1 MKTPHPLYNEKLKVY
16 TCELS
21 ACALCGAKLIEWG
34 YQSSPK
40 TIFGMTAVCNV
51 AQRPKHCP
59 NDACAWHTTL
69 LKSAAWQHLAP
80 RYGVY
85 GYDVIAQIGWVRQEQ
100 RQPFVEIHANLPG
113 HVPISEAEV
122 RYLYHQQYLPL
133 LACVERQQLARLNAV
148 AAQTGL
154 LLTLDGLAPEGGEPQ
169 LWVVRE
175 LQTGLT
181 VRSGWLSQQ
190 DQATFSSFLQPI
202 ADQNWRVR
210 AILSDK
216 QRGLEPAVAAVFPG
230 IPHAWCQ
237 LHYLNNAAES
247 VAAAVEQLK
256 VTLRQDI
263 RDRVGLLIRQEAGP
277 AAPGVLTV
285 TGLLPSP
292 LASASATGVTGTA
305 STPVATATT
314 PTPTP
319 VATATTPASTPV
331 ATATAPASTPVATA
345 TTPTPTPVA
354 TATTPTPTPVATATT
369 SAQARESIVR
379 DLLRRVRYLL
389 TLKARPPFGL
399 AGLEMYERLT
409 EVVTCLNR
417 LLGHQPEARLA
428 QLRSGLQQALAT
440 AQADYTLL
448 RQAGDWLQQLA
459 ALLDPDGAPPRTGVE
474 VRNEFEA
481 YLAQIEKDSAP
492 TPRLREFSAAIAKVS
507 RSYAPGLFYT
517 YDVAGLPRTN
527 NDRES
532 EFRNLNRRL
541 LRTTGQK
548 GLTRRI
554 LQRAGAWELLPHP
567 STLAD
572 TAAAFAR
579 IATPDLRQEQQR
591 VREHRGRFRLH
602 TRSAKQAQA
611 QLAQLVQLWT
621 TLPTADSS

>member
-1 MKTPHPLYNEKLKVY
+1 MKTPHPLYNDRLTVY
-16 TCELS
+16 TCELTT
-21 ACALCGAKLIEWG
+21 CALCGASLVERG

-40 TIFGMTAVCNV
+40 TIFTMAGVCNV
-51 AQRPKHCP
+51 AQRPKRCP
-59 NDACAWHTTL
+59 DARCAWHAATL
-69 LKSAAWQHLAP
+69 KAAAWQHLAP
-80 RYGVY
+80 RYSVY

-100 RQPFVEIHANLPG
+100 RQPFIEIHADLNG
-113 HVPISEAEV
+113 RMPISEAEV
-122 RYLYHQQYLPL
+122 RYLYHHQYLPL
-133 LACVERQQLARLNAV
+133 LACLERQQLARLSAV

-154 LLTLDGLAPEGGEPQ
+154 LLSLDGLAPEGGEPQ

-190 DQATFSSFLQPI
+190 DQATFGSFLQPI
-202 ADQNWRVR
+202 ADQGWPVR

-263 RDRVGLLIRQEAGP
+263 RERVGPLIRQETGL

-292 LASASATGVTGTA
+292 LASASATAVTGTA
-305 STPVATATT
+305 
-314 PTPTP
+314 PTP
-319 VATATTPASTPV
+319 VAPATTP
-331 ATATAPASTPVATA
+331 
-345 TTPTPTPVA
+345 
-354 TATTPTPTPVATATT
+354 
-369 SAQARESIVR
+369 AQARESIVS

-399 AGLEMYERLT
+399 AGLEMYERLS
-409 EVVTCLNR
+409 EVVTCLDR
-417 LLGHQPEARLA
+417 LLNHQPEARLA
-428 QLRSGLQQALAT
+428 QLRRGLQQALAT
-440 AQADYTLL
+440 VQADYTLL

-459 ALLDPDGAPPRTGVE
+459 ALLDPDANPQRTGAQ
-474 VRNEFEA
+474 VRSEFAA
-481 YLAQIEKDSAP
+481 YLAQIEKDSAS

-517 YDVAGLPRTN
+517 YDVPRLPRTN

-567 STLAD
+567 STLID
-572 TAAAFAR
+572 TTTALAH
-579 IATPDLRQEQQR
+579 IATLDLRQEQQR

-611 QLAQLVQLWT
+611 QLAQLVQQWV
-621 TLPTADSS
+621 TLPTLDGS

>member
-319 VATATTPASTPV
+319 VATATT
-331 ATATAPASTPVATA
+331 
-345 TTPTPTPVA
+345 
-354 TATTPTPTPVATATT
+354 

-621 TLPTADSS
+621 TLPT

>member
-1 MKTPHPLYNEKLKVY
+1 MKTPHPLYNEKLIVY
-16 TCELS
+16 TCEL
-21 ACALCGAKLIEWG
+21 ATCALCGASLVERG

-51 AQRPKHCP
+51 AQRPKRCP
-59 NDACAWHTTL
+59 NGECAWHTTL

-80 RYGVY
+80 RYSVY
-85 GYDVIAQIGWVRQEQ
+85 GYDVVAQIGWERQMQ
-100 RQPFVEIHANLPG
+100 RQPFAEIHAGLPG
-113 HVPISEAEV
+113 CVPISEAEV

-133 LACVERQQLARLNAV
+133 LACSERQQLARLSAV
-148 AAQTGL
+148 AAHTGL
-154 LLTLDGLAPEGGEPQ
+154 LLSLDGLAPEGGEPQ

-190 DQATFSSFLQPI
+190 DQATFRSFLQPI
-202 ADQNWRVR
+202 ADQGWRVR
-210 AILSDK
+210 SILSDK
-216 QRGLEPAVAAVFPG
+216 QRGLEPAVATVFPG
-230 IPHAWCQ
+230 IPHGWCQ
-237 LHYLNNAAES
+237 LHYLNNAAEP

-263 RDRVGLLIRQEAGP
+263 RDRVGPLIRQEAGP
-277 AAPGVLTV
+277 DAPGVLTV

-292 LASASATGVTGTA
+292 LVSPIAPGVTDATA
-305 STPVATATT
+305 TPVAPATT
-314 PTPTP
+314 
-319 VATATTPASTPV
+319 A
-331 ATATAPASTPVATA
+331 
-345 TTPTPTPVA
+345 
-354 TATTPTPTPVATATT
+354 
-369 SAQARESIVR
+369 AQARESIVK

-409 EVVTCLNR
+409 EVVTCLDR
-417 LLGHQPEARLA
+417 LLDHQPEAARLA

-459 ALLDPDGAPPRTGVE
+459 AILEPDGKPQRSGAQ
-474 VRNEFEA
+474 VRSEFEA
-481 YLAQIEKDSAP
+481 YLAQIEQDSAP
-492 TPRLREFSAAIAKVS
+492 TPRLCEFSAAIAKVS

-517 YDVAGLPRTN
+517 YDVPGLPRTN

-554 LQRAGAWELLPHP
+554 VQRAGAWELLPHP

-572 TAAAFAR
+572 TVAALAR
-579 IATPDLRQEQQR
+579 VATADLRQEQQR

-611 QLAQLVQLWT
+611 QLAQLVDRWAL
-621 TLPTADSS
+621 LPAGDGS

>member
-1 MKTPHPLYNEKLKVY
+1 MKTPHPLYNDRLTVY
-16 TCELS
+16 TCELTT
-21 ACALCGAKLIEWG
+21 CALCGAGLVEWG

-40 TIFGMTAVCNV
+40 TLFGLAAVRNV

-59 NDACAWHTTL
+59 NVACAWHTTL

-100 RQPFVEIHANLPG
+100 RQAFVAIHADLRA
-113 HVPISEAEV
+113 HIPISEAEV

-133 LACVERQQLARLNAV
+133 LACLERQQFAHLSAV

-154 LLTLDGLAPEGGEPQ
+154 LLSLDGLAPEGGEPQ

-202 ADQNWRVR
+202 AAQGWRVR

-216 QRGLEPAVAAVFPG
+216 QRGLEPAVAGVFPG

-237 LHYLNNAAES
+237 LHYLNNAAEP

-263 RDRVGLLIRQEAGP
+263 RDRVGPLIRQEAGP
-277 AAPGVLTV
+277 EAPGVLTV

-292 LASASATGVTGTA
+292 LAPATAGTA
-305 STPVATATT
+305 STPGATA
-314 PTPTP
+314 
-319 VATATTPASTPV
+319 ATPAAV
-331 ATATAPASTPVATA
+331 
-345 TTPTPTPVA
+345 
-354 TATTPTPTPVATATT
+354 
-369 SAQARESIVR
+369 RERIVK

-399 AGLEMYERLT
+399 AGLEMYERLS
-409 EVVTCLNR
+409 EVVTCLDHV
-417 LLGHQPEARLA
+417 LAHQPEARLA
-428 QLRSGLQQALAT
+428 QLRRGLQQALADV
-440 AQADYTLL
+440 QAEYTLL

-459 ALLDPDGAPPRTGVE
+459 ALLDPDGKPPRTAAQ
-474 VRNEFEA
+474 VRGEFEA
-481 YLAQIEKDSAP
+481 HLAQIEHDSAGA
-492 TPRLREFSAAIAKVS
+492 PRLHAFSAAIAKVS

-517 YDVAGLPRTN
+517 YDVPKLPRTN

-548 GLTRRI
+548 GLTQRI
-554 LQRAGAWELLPHP
+554 LQRSGAWELLPHP

-572 TAAAFAR
+572 TTAAFAQ

-611 QLAQLVQLWT
+611 QLAQLVQRWV
-621 TLPTADSS
+621 TLPAVDGP

>member
-1 MKTPHPLYNEKLKVY
+1 M
-16 TCELS
+16 
-21 ACALCGAKLIEWG
+21 
-34 YQSSPK
+34 
-40 TIFGMTAVCNV
+40 
-51 AQRPKHCP
+51 
-59 NDACAWHTTL
+59 
-69 LKSAAWQHLAP
+69 
-80 RYGVY
+80 
-85 GYDVIAQIGWVRQEQ
+85 RQEQ
-100 RQPFVEIHANLPG
+100 RRTFAELHADVATR
-113 HVPISEAEV
+113 VPISEAEV

-133 LACVERQQLARLNAV
+133 LACLERAQLARLSAV

-154 LLTLDGLAPEGGEPQ
+154 LLSLDGLAPQGGEPQ

-190 DQATFSSFLQPI
+190 DQPTFGGFLQPI
-202 ADQNWRVR
+202 ADQGWRVR
-210 AILSDK
+210 ALLSDK
-216 QRGLEPAVAAVFPG
+216 QRGLEPAVAAVFPD

-237 LHYLNNAAES
+237 LHYLNNAAEP

-256 VTLRQDI
+256 VTLREDI
-263 RDRVGLLIRQEAGP
+263 RDRVGLLIRQEVGP

-292 LASASATGVTGTA
+292 LAAPIAPA
-305 STPVATATT
+305 ATAAAAPPGAAAT
-314 PTPTP
+314 PL
-319 VATATTPASTPV
+319 
-331 ATATAPASTPVATA
+331 
-345 TTPTPTPVA
+345 
-354 TATTPTPTPVATATT
+354 
-369 SAQARESIVR
+369 AQARAAIVQ

-399 AGLEMYERLT
+399 AGLEMYERLR
-409 EVVTCLNR
+409 EVVTCLDH
-417 LLGHQPEARLA
+417 LLEHQPEARLA

-440 AQADYTLL
+440 VQADYTLL

-459 ALLDPDGAPPRTGVE
+459 ALLDPAGQPPRTGAE
-474 VRNEFEA
+474 VRGEFAA
-481 YLAQIEKDSAP
+481 YLAQIEQASAGA
-492 TPRLREFSAAIAKVS
+492 PRLAEFSAAIAKVS

-517 YDVAGLPRTN
+517 YDVPGLPRTN
-527 NDRES
+527 NARES

-572 TAAAFAR
+572 TTAALAR
-579 IATPDLRQEQQR
+579 IAPPDLRQEQQR

-611 QLAQLVQLWT
+611 QLAQLVQRWV
-621 TLPTADSS
+621 TLPSGDGS

>member
-1 MKTPHPLYNEKLKVY
+1 MKTPHPLYNDRLTVY
-16 TCELS
+16 TCELTT
-21 ACALCGAKLIEWG
+21 CALCGASLVERG

-40 TIFGMTAVCNV
+40 TIFTMAGVCRV
-51 AQRPKHCP
+51 AQRPKRCP
-59 NDACAWHTTL
+59 HASCAWHAETL
-69 LKSAAWQHLAP
+69 KAVAWQHLAP
-80 RYGVY
+80 RYSVY
-85 GYDVIAQIGWVRQEQ
+85 SYDVIAQIGWERQEQ
-100 RQPFVEIHANLPG
+100 RQPFIAIHAGLS
-113 HVPISEAEV
+113 VRMPISEAEV

-133 LACVERQQLARLNAV
+133 LACLERQQLAQLSVV

-154 LLTLDGLAPEGGEPQ
+154 LLSLDGLAPEGGEPQ

-190 DQATFSSFLQPI
+190 DQATFRHFLQPI
-202 ADQNWRVR
+202 AAQGWPVR

-216 QRGLEPAVAAVFPG
+216 QRGLEPAVAAVFPA

-237 LHYLNNAAES
+237 RRSVRLHYLNNAAEP

-256 VTLRQDI
+256 VTLRQAI
-263 RDRVGLLIRQEAGP
+263 RDRVGPLIRQEAGP

-292 LASASATGVTGTA
+292 LAPAAAG
-305 STPVATATT
+305 
-314 PTPTP
+314 
-319 VATATTPASTPV
+319 PASTPR
-331 ATATAPASTPVATA
+331 ATAATPAE
-345 TTPTPTPVA
+345 
-354 TATTPTPTPVATATT
+354 
-369 SAQARESIVR
+369 ARASIVT

-399 AGLEMYERLT
+399 AGLEMVERLS
-409 EVVTCLNR
+409 EVVTCLDR
-417 LLGHQPEARLA
+417 LLDHEPEARLA
-428 QLRSGLQQALAT
+428 QLRSGLQQALADV
-440 AQADYTLL
+440 QADYTLL
-448 RQAGDWLQQLA
+448 RQAGNWLQQLA
-459 ALLDPDGAPPRTGVE
+459 ALLDPDGKPQRTGAQ
-474 VRNEFEA
+474 VRSAFEA
-481 YLAQIEKDSAP
+481 YLTQIEKDSAA
-492 TPRLREFSAAIAKVS
+492 TPRLHAFSAAIAKVS
-507 RSYAPGLFYT
+507 RSYAPGLFHT
-517 YDVAGLPRTN
+517 YDLPGLPRTN

-567 STLAD
+567 NTLAA
-572 TAAAFAR
+572 TAAALAH

-602 TRSAKQAQA
+602 TRSAKQSQI
-611 QLAQLVQLWT
+611 QLTHLVQRWV
-621 TLPTADSS
+621 TLPTGDGL

>member
-1 MKTPHPLYNEKLKVY
+1 MKTPHPLYNETLTVY
-16 TCELS
+16 TCELTT
-21 ACALCGAKLIEWG
+21 CALCGASLVEWG
-34 YQSSPK
+34 YQSGPK
-40 TIFGMTAVCNV
+40 TVFTLAAVRHV

-59 NDACAWHTTL
+59 NVTCAWHTTL

-80 RYGVY
+80 HYGVY
-85 GYDVIAQIGWVRQEQ
+85 GYDVIAQIGWMRQEQ
-100 RQPFVEIHANLPG
+100 RRPFGEIHADL
-113 HVPISEAEV
+113 HAHIPISEAEV
-122 RYLYHQQYLPL
+122 RYLYQQQYLPL
-133 LACVERQQLARLNAV
+133 LACLERQQLARLSAV

-154 LLTLDGLAPEGGEPQ
+154 LLSLDGLAPEGGEPQ

-190 DQATFSSFLQPI
+190 DQATFSRFLQPI
-202 ADQNWRVR
+202 ADQGWQVR
-210 AILSDK
+210 AVLSDK
-216 QRGLEPAVAAVFPG
+216 QRGLEPAVTAVFPG

-237 LHYLNNAAES
+237 LHYLNNAAEP

-263 RDRVGLLIRQEAGP
+263 RDRVGPLIRHEAGP

-292 LASASATGVTGTA
+292 LAPSAAPDVTSIA
-305 STPVATATT
+305 
-314 PTPTP
+314 PTPGP
-319 VATATTPASTPV
+319 S
-331 ATATAPASTPVATA
+331 ATAPAQT
-345 TTPTPTPVA
+345 
-354 TATTPTPTPVATATT
+354 
-369 SAQARESIVR
+369 REAIVQ

-409 EVVTCLNR
+409 EMVTCLDR
-417 LLGHQPEARLA
+417 VLDHQPEARLA

-440 AQADYTLL
+440 GQADYALL

-459 ALLDPDGAPPRTGVE
+459 ALLEPDGKAPRTGAE
-474 VRNEFEA
+474 VRREFEA
-481 YLAQIEKDSAP
+481 FLAQIAHASAGA
-492 TPRLREFSAAIAKVS
+492 PRLQEFSAAITKVS

-517 YDVAGLPRTN
+517 YDVPGLPRTN

-554 LQRAGAWELLPHP
+554 IQRTGAWELLPHP
-567 STLAD
+567 STFANTVAALAC
-572 TAAAFAR
+572 

-591 VREHRGRFRLH
+591 VRDHRGRFRLH

-611 QLAQLVQLWT
+611 QLAQLVQRWT
-621 TLPTADSS
+621 TLPAVDGS

>member
-1 MKTPHPLYNEKLKVY
+1 MKTPHPLYNDRLTVY
-16 TCELS
+16 TCEL
-21 ACALCGAKLIEWG
+21 ATCALCGAGLVEWG

-40 TIFGMTAVCNV
+40 TIFGMAAVRNV
-51 AQRPKHCP
+51 AQRPKRCP
-59 NDACAWHTTL
+59 NVVCAWHATL

-80 RYGVY
+80 RYSVY
-85 GYDVIAQIGWVRQEQ
+85 GYDVLARIGWVRQMQ
-100 RQPFVEIHANLPG
+100 RQPFAEIHADLTA

-133 LACVERQQLARLNAV
+133 LACLERQQISRLSAV

-154 LLTLDGLAPEGGEPQ
+154 LLSLDGLAPEGGEPQ

-190 DQATFSSFLQPI
+190 DQATFSNFLQPI
-202 ADQNWRVR
+202 AAQGWRVT

-216 QRGLEPAVAAVFPG
+216 QRGLEPAVAAVFPDT
-230 IPHAWCQ
+230 PHAWCQ
-237 LHYLNNAAES
+237 LHYLNNAAEP

-263 RDRVGLLIRQEAGP
+263 RDRVGPLIRQEAGP
-277 AAPGVLTV
+277 SAPGVLTV

-292 LASASATGVTGTA
+292 LAPPSAPGVTG
-305 STPVATATT
+305 VA
-314 PTPTP
+314 PTP
-319 VATATTPASTPV
+319 A
-331 ATATAPASTPVATA
+331 APASSP
-345 TTPTPTPVA
+345 
-354 TATTPTPTPVATATT
+354 
-369 SAQARESIVR
+369 AQAREAIVQ

-409 EVVTCLNR
+409 EVVICLDR
-417 LLGHQPEARLA
+417 LLDQQPEARLA

-440 AQADYTLL
+440 VQADYTLL

-459 ALLDPDGAPPRTGVE
+459 ALLDPAGKPSRTGAQ
-474 VRNEFEA
+474 VRGEFEA
-481 YLAQIEKDSAP
+481 YLAQIEQDSAD
-492 TPRLREFSAAIAKVS
+492 TPRLHEFSAAIAKVS
-507 RSYAPGLFYT
+507 RSYAAGLFHT
-517 YDVAGLPRTN
+517 YDVPGLPRTN

-554 LQRAGAWELLPHP
+554 LQRAGAWELLPHL

-572 TAAAFAR
+572 TAAALAR
-579 IATPDLRQEQQR
+579 VATPDLQQEQQR

-611 QLAQLVQLWT
+611 QLAQLVERWA
-621 TLPTADSS
+621 TLPAVDDS

>member
-1 MKTPHPLYNEKLKVY
+1 LYNDRLTVY
-16 TCELS
+16 TCEL
-21 ACALCGAKLIEWG
+21 ATCALCGAGLVERG

-40 TIFGMTAVCNV
+40 TIFTLAAVRNV
-51 AQRPKHCP
+51 AQRPKRCP
-59 NDACAWHTTL
+59 NVDCAWHVTL

-80 RYGVY
+80 RYSVY
-85 GYDVIAQIGWVRQEQ
+85 GYDVLAQIGWERQTQ
-100 RQPFVEIHANLPG
+100 RQPFAEIHADLTA

-133 LACVERQQLARLNAV
+133 LACLERQQLARLSAI

-154 LLTLDGLAPEGGEPQ
+154 LLSLDGLAPEGGEPQ

-190 DQATFSSFLQPI
+190 DHTTFSNFLQPI
-202 ADQNWRVR
+202 ADQGWRVT

-216 QRGLEPAVAAVFPG
+216 QRGLEPAVAAVFPDT
-230 IPHAWCQ
+230 PHAWCQ
-237 LHYLNNAAES
+237 LHYLNNAAEP

-263 RDRVGLLIRQEAGP
+263 RDRVGPLIRQEAGP
-277 AAPGVLTV
+277 SAPGVLTV

-292 LASASATGVTGTA
+292 LTPPSAPGVTGA
-305 STPVATATT
+305 A
-314 PTPTP
+314 PTP
-319 VATATTPASTPV
+319 VAPASSP
-331 ATATAPASTPVATA
+331 
-345 TTPTPTPVA
+345 
-354 TATTPTPTPVATATT
+354 
-369 SAQARESIVR
+369 AQARESIVQ
-379 DLLRRVRYLL
+379 DLLRRVRFLL

-399 AGLEMYERLT
+399 AGLEMVERLT
-409 EVVTCLNR
+409 EVVTCLDH
-417 LLGHQPEARLA
+417 LLDHQPEARLA

-440 AQADYTLL
+440 VQADYALL

-459 ALLDPDGAPPRTGVE
+459 ALLDPDGKPQRTGVQ
-474 VRNEFEA
+474 VRGEFEA
-481 YLAQIEKDSAP
+481 YLAQIEKDSAGA
-492 TPRLREFSAAIAKVS
+492 PRLREFSAAIAKVS
-507 RSYAPGLFYT
+507 RSYAPGLFHT
-517 YDVAGLPRTN
+517 YDLPGLPRTN

-572 TAAAFAR
+572 TAAALAR
-579 IATPDLRQEQQR
+579 VATPDLRQEQQR

-602 TRSAKQAQA
+602 TRSPKQAQA
-611 QLAQLVQLWT
+611 QLAQLVQRWA
-621 TLPTADSS
+621 TLPPVDGP

>member
-1 MKTPHPLYNEKLKVY
+1 MKTPHPLYNDRLTVY
-16 TCELS
+16 TCELTT
-21 ACALCGAKLIEWG
+21 CALCGAGLVEWG

-40 TIFGMTAVCNV
+40 TLFGMAAVRNV

-59 NDACAWHTTL
+59 NGACAWHTTL

-80 RYGVY
+80 RYSVY
-85 GYDVIAQIGWVRQEQ
+85 GYDVIAQIGWVRQGQ
-100 RQPFVEIHANLPG
+100 RQPFVAIHADLRA
-113 HVPISEAEV
+113 HIPISEAEV
-122 RYLYHQQYLPL
+122 RYLYQQQYLPL
-133 LACVERQQLARLNAV
+133 LACLERQQLAHLSAV

-154 LLTLDGLAPEGGEPQ
+154 LLSLDGLAPEGGEPQ

-202 ADQNWRVR
+202 AAQGWRVR

-216 QRGLEPAVAAVFPG
+216 QRGLEPAVAAVFPT

-237 LHYLNNAAES
+237 LHYLNNAAEP

-256 VTLRQDI
+256 VTLRQAI
-263 RDRVGLLIRQEAGP
+263 RDRVGPLIRQEAGP

-292 LASASATGVTGTA
+292 LAPAGAADVTGTA
-305 STPVATATT
+305 
-314 PTPTP
+314 PTLRAP
-319 VATATTPASTPV
+319 ATTPA
-331 ATATAPASTPVATA
+331 
-345 TTPTPTPVA
+345 
-354 TATTPTPTPVATATT
+354 
-369 SAQARESIVR
+369 QARASIVT

-399 AGLEMYERLT
+399 AGLEMVERLT
-409 EVVTCLNR
+409 EVVTCLDR
-417 LLGHQPEARLA
+417 LLDHQPEARLA

-440 AQADYTLL
+440 VQADYTLL

-459 ALLDPDGAPPRTGVE
+459 TLLDPDGQPPRTGAQ
-474 VRNEFEA
+474 VRREFEA
-481 YLAQIEKDSAP
+481 YLAQIAKDSAP
-492 TPRLREFSAAIAKVS
+492 TPRLHAFSAAIAKVS

-517 YDVAGLPRTN
+517 YDVPRLPRTN

-554 LQRAGAWELLPHP
+554 LQRTGAWELLPHP
-567 STLAD
+567 STLAE
-572 TAAAFAR
+572 TAAALAH

-611 QLAQLVQLWT
+611 QLAQLVDRWAL
-621 TLPTADSS
+621 LPAGDGS

>member
-1 MKTPHPLYNEKLKVY
+1 MKTPHPLYNDRLTVY
-16 TCELS
+16 TCELTT
-21 ACALCGAKLIEWG
+21 CALCGARLVERG

-40 TIFGMTAVCNV
+40 TIFMLAGVHRA
-51 AQRPKHCP
+51 AQRPKRCP
-59 NDACAWHTTL
+59 DANCAWHAETL
-69 LKSAAWQHLAP
+69 KAAAWQHLAP
-80 RYGVY
+80 RYSVY

-100 RQPFVEIHANLPG
+100 RQPFIEIHADLS
-113 HVPISEAEV
+113 VRLPISEAEV

-133 LACVERQQLARLNAV
+133 LACLERQQIARLSAV

-202 ADQNWRVR
+202 ADQGWRVR
-210 AILSDK
+210 SILSDK

-263 RDRVGLLIRQEAGP
+263 RDRVGPLIRQEAGP
-277 AAPGVLTV
+277 AAPGVLTM

-292 LASASATGVTGTA
+292 LASPIAPAA
-305 STPVATATT
+305 P
-314 PTPTP
+314 
-319 VATATTPASTPV
+319 ATTPAQV
-331 ATATAPASTPVATA
+331 RA
-345 TTPTPTPVA
+345 
-354 TATTPTPTPVATATT
+354 
-369 SAQARESIVR
+369 SIVR
-379 DLLRRVRYLL
+379 DRLRRVRYLL

-409 EVVTCLNR
+409 EVVTCLDR
-417 LLGHQPEARLA
+417 LLEHQSEARLA

-448 RQAGDWLQQLA
+448 RQAGDWLRQLA
-459 ALLDPDGAPPRTGVE
+459 VILDPEGNPQRSGAQ
-474 VRNEFEA
+474 VRSEFEA
-481 YLAQIEKDSAP
+481 YLAQIEQDSAP

-507 RSYAPGLFYT
+507 HSYAPGLFYT
-517 YDVAGLPRTN
+517 YDVPGLPRTN

-548 GLTRRI
+548 GLTRRL
-554 LQRAGAWELLPHP
+554 LQRTGAWELLPHP
-567 STLAD
+567 STLND
-572 TAAAFAR
+572 TTAALAH
-579 IATPDLRQEQQR
+579 IATLDLRQEQQR

-611 QLAQLVQLWT
+611 QLAQLVEQWV
-621 TLPTADSS
+621 TLPALDGS

>member
-1 MKTPHPLYNEKLKVY
+1 MKTPHPLYNDRLTVY
-16 TCELS
+16 TCELTT
-21 ACALCGAKLIEWG
+21 CALCGAGLVEWG

-40 TIFGMTAVCNV
+40 TLFGLAAVRNV

-59 NDACAWHTTL
+59 NGACAWHTTL

-85 GYDVIAQIGWVRQEQ
+85 GYDVIAQIGWGRQEQ
-100 RQPFVEIHANLPG
+100 RQAFVAIHADLRA
-113 HVPISEAEV
+113 HIPISEAEV

-133 LACVERQQLARLNAV
+133 LACLERQQLAHLSAV

-154 LLTLDGLAPEGGEPQ
+154 LLSLDGLAPEGGEPQ

-190 DQATFSSFLQPI
+190 DQATFRSFLQPI
-202 ADQNWRVR
+202 AAQGWRVR

-216 QRGLEPAVAAVFPG
+216 QRGLEPAVEAVFPA

-237 LHYLNNAAES
+237 LHYLNNAAEP

-263 RDRVGLLIRQEAGP
+263 RDRVGPLIRQEAGP
-277 AAPGVLTV
+277 EAPGVLTV

-292 LASASATGVTGTA
+292 LAPAAAGTV
-305 STPVATATT
+305 STPG
-314 PTPTP
+314 
-319 VATATTPASTPV
+319 
-331 ATATAPASTPVATA
+331 ATAPTPAEV
-345 TTPTPTPVA
+345 
-354 TATTPTPTPVATATT
+354 
-369 SAQARESIVR
+369 RERIVK

-409 EVVTCLNR
+409 EVVTCLDH
-417 LLGHQPEARLA
+417 LLEHQPEARLA
-428 QLRSGLQQALAT
+428 QLRRGLQQALADV
-440 AQADYTLL
+440 QADYTLL

-459 ALLDPDGAPPRTGVE
+459 ALLDPDGKPSRTAAQ
-474 VRNEFEA
+474 VRGEFEA
-481 YLAQIEKDSAP
+481 HLAQIEHDSAG
-492 TPRLREFSAAIAKVS
+492 TPRLHAFSAAIAKVS
-507 RSYAPGLFYT
+507 RSYAPGLFHT
-517 YDVAGLPRTN
+517 YDVPGLPRTN

-567 STLAD
+567 RTLAD
-572 TAAAFAR
+572 TTAAFAR

-591 VREHRGRFRLH
+591 VREHRDRFRLH

-611 QLAQLVQLWT
+611 QLAQLVQRWV
-621 TLPTADSS
+621 TLPAVDGP

>member
-319 VATATTPASTPV
+319 VATATT
-331 ATATAPASTPVATA
+331 
-345 TTPTPTPVA
+345 
-354 TATTPTPTPVATATT
+354 

>member
-1 MKTPHPLYNEKLKVY
+1 MKTPHPLYNEKLIVY
-16 TCELS
+16 TCEL
-21 ACALCGAKLIEWG
+21 ATCALCGANLVERG

-40 TIFGMTAVCNV
+40 TVFGMTTVCNV

-59 NDACAWHTTL
+59 NVDCAWHTTL

-80 RYGVY
+80 RYSVY
-85 GYDVIAQIGWVRQEQ
+85 GFDVIAQLGWVRQMQ
-100 RQPFVEIHANLPG
+100 RQPFAEIHAALRA

-133 LACVERQQLARLNAV
+133 LACFERQQLPRLSAV
-148 AAQTGL
+148 AADTGL
-154 LLTLDGLAPEGGEPQ
+154 LLSLDGLAPEGGEPQ

-202 ADQNWRVR
+202 ADQGWRVR
-210 AILSDK
+210 SILSDK
-216 QRGLEPAVAAVFPG
+216 QRGLEPAVATVFPG
-230 IPHAWCQ
+230 IPHSWCQ
-237 LHYLNNAAES
+237 LHYLNNAAEP

-263 RDRVGLLIRQEAGP
+263 RDRVGPLIRQEAGP

-292 LASASATGVTGTA
+292 LAPPIAPVVTEASR
-305 STPVATATT
+305 TPGA
-314 PTPTP
+314 P
-319 VATATTPASTPV
+319 ATTPAQALEGLLPSPLAPPIALAVTEASRTPG
-331 ATATAPASTPVATA
+331 APAITP
-345 TTPTPTPVA
+345 
-354 TATTPTPTPVATATT
+354 
-369 SAQARESIVR
+369 AQARESVVR

-409 EVVTCLNR
+409 EVVTCLDR
-417 LLGHQPEARLA
+417 LLDHQSEARLT

-448 RQAGDWLQQLA
+448 RQAGDWLRQLA
-459 ALLDPDGAPPRTGVE
+459 VILDPEGNPQRTGAQ
-474 VRNEFEA
+474 VRSEFEA
-481 YLAQIEKDSAP
+481 YLAQIERDSAP

-517 YDVAGLPRTN
+517 YDVPGLPRTN

-572 TAAAFAR
+572 TAAALAR
-579 IATPDLRQEQQR
+579 VATADLRQEQQR
-591 VREHRGRFRLH
+591 VREHRERFRLH

-611 QLAQLVQLWT
+611 QLAQLVDRWAM
-621 TLPTADSS
+621 LPAGDGS

>member
-1 MKTPHPLYNEKLKVY
+1 LYNDRLTVY
-16 TCELS
+16 TCELTT
-21 ACALCGAKLIEWG
+21 CALCGAGLVEWG

-40 TIFGMTAVCNV
+40 TLFGMAAVRHV

-59 NDACAWHTTL
+59 NVACAWHTTL

-100 RQPFVEIHANLPG
+100 RQAFVAIHADLRA
-113 HVPISEAEV
+113 HIPISEAEV

-133 LACVERQQLARLNAV
+133 LACLERQQFAHLSAV

-154 LLTLDGLAPEGGEPQ
+154 LLSLDGLAPEGGEPQ

-202 ADQNWRVR
+202 AAQGWRVR

-216 QRGLEPAVAAVFPG
+216 QRGLEPAVAGVFPG

-237 LHYLNNAAES
+237 LHYLNNAAEP

-263 RDRVGLLIRQEAGP
+263 RDRVGPLIRQEAGP
-277 AAPGVLTV
+277 EAPGVLTV

-292 LASASATGVTGTA
+292 LAPATAGTA
-305 STPVATATT
+305 STPGATA
-314 PTPTP
+314 
-319 VATATTPASTPV
+319 ATPAAV
-331 ATATAPASTPVATA
+331 
-345 TTPTPTPVA
+345 
-354 TATTPTPTPVATATT
+354 
-369 SAQARESIVR
+369 RERIVK

-399 AGLEMYERLT
+399 AGLEMYERLS
-409 EVVTCLNR
+409 EVVTCLDHV
-417 LLGHQPEARLA
+417 LAHQPEARLA
-428 QLRSGLQQALAT
+428 QLRRGLQQALADV
-440 AQADYTLL
+440 QAEYTLL

-459 ALLDPDGAPPRTGVE
+459 ALLDPDGQPQRTGAQ
-474 VRNEFEA
+474 VRGEFEA
-481 YLAQIEKDSAP
+481 YLAQIEHDSAAA
-492 TPRLREFSAAIAKVS
+492 PRLHAFSAAIAKVS

-517 YDVAGLPRTN
+517 YDVPKLPRTN

-554 LQRAGAWELLPHP
+554 LQRSGAWELLPHP

-572 TAAAFAR
+572 TTAAFAQ

-611 QLAQLVQLWT
+611 QLAQLVQRWV
-621 TLPTADSS
+621 TLPAVDGP

>member
-1 MKTPHPLYNEKLKVY
+1 MKTPHPLYNDRLTVY
-16 TCELS
+16 TCELTT
-21 ACALCGAKLIEWG
+21 CALCGTRLVERG

-40 TIFGMTAVCNV
+40 TIFTLAGVHRA
-51 AQRPKHCP
+51 AQRPKRCP
-59 NDACAWHTTL
+59 NASCAWHAETL
-69 LKSAAWQHLAP
+69 KAAAWHHLAP
-80 RYGVY
+80 RYSVY

-100 RQPFVEIHANLPG
+100 RRPFVEIHADLCARM
-113 HVPISEAEV
+113 PISEAEV
-122 RYLYHQQYLPL
+122 RYLYYQQYLPL
-133 LACVERQQLARLNAV
+133 LACVERQQLARLRAV

-216 QRGLEPAVAAVFPG
+216 QRGLEPAVAAVFPAV
-230 IPHAWCQ
+230 PHAWCQ
-237 LHYLNNAAES
+237 LHYLNNAAEP

-256 VTLRQDI
+256 LTLRQDI
-263 RDRVGLLIRQEAGP
+263 RDRVGPLIRQEAGP
-277 AAPGVLTV
+277 GAPGVLTV
-285 TGLLPSP
+285 TGLLPAP
-292 LASASATGVTGTA
+292 LASAMTAGVTDA
-305 STPVATATT
+305 N
-314 PTPTP
+314 PTPAP
-319 VATATTPASTPV
+319 PPAS
-331 ATATAPASTPVATA
+331 PAAV
-345 TTPTPTPVA
+345 
-354 TATTPTPTPVATATT
+354 
-369 SAQARESIVR
+369 RERIVT

-409 EVVTCLNR
+409 EVVACLDH
-417 LLGHQPEARLA
+417 LLDHQAEARLA
-428 QLRSGLQQALAT
+428 QLRSSLQQALAT
-440 AQADYTLL
+440 VQADYTLL
-448 RQAGDWLQQLA
+448 RQAGDWLRQLA
-459 ALLDPDGAPPRTGVE
+459 DLLDPEGNPQRTGAE
-474 VRNEFEA
+474 VRRQFEA
-481 YLAQIEKDSAP
+481 YLAQIARESTG
-492 TPRLREFSAAIAKVS
+492 TPRLHAFSAAIAKVS
-507 RSYAPGLFYT
+507 HSYAPGLFYT
-517 YDVAGLPRTN
+517 YDVPGLPRTN

-567 STLAD
+567 KTLVD
-572 TAAAFAR
+572 TVAALAHV
-579 IATPDLRQEQQR
+579 ATPDLRQEQQR

-602 TRSAKQAQA
+602 TRAPKQAQA
-611 QLAQLVQLWT
+611 QLTQLVQQWV
-621 TLPTADSS
+621 TLPTLDGS

>member
-1 MKTPHPLYNEKLKVY
+1 MKTPHPLYNDRPTVY
-16 TCELS
+16 TCELTT
-21 ACALCGAKLIEWG
+21 CALCGAGLVEWG
-34 YQSSPK
+34 YQSGPK
-40 TIFGMTAVCNV
+40 TIFTLTGVHRV
-51 AQRPKHCP
+51 AQRPKRCP
-59 NDACAWHTTL
+59 DVDCAWHAAI
-69 LKSAAWQHLAP
+69 LKAAAWQHLAP

-85 GYDVIAQIGWVRQEQ
+85 GYDVIAQIGWVRQMQ
-100 RQPFVEIHANLPG
+100 RQPFAEIHAGLTA

-133 LACVERQQLARLNAV
+133 LACLERQQIDRLSAV

-154 LLTLDGLAPEGGEPQ
+154 LLSLDGLAPEGGEPQ

-175 LQTGLT
+175 LQTSLT

-190 DQATFSSFLQPI
+190 DHATFINFLQPI
-202 ADQNWRVR
+202 ADQGWRVR
-210 AILSDK
+210 AVLSDK
-216 QRGLEPAVAAVFPG
+216 QRGLEPAVAAVFPDT
-230 IPHAWCQ
+230 PHAWCQ
-237 LHYLNNAAES
+237 LHYLNNAAEP

-263 RDRVGLLIRQEAGP
+263 RDRVGPLIRQEAGP
-277 AAPGVLTV
+277 SAPGVLTV

-292 LASASATGVTGTA
+292 LALPSAPGVTGA
-305 STPVATATT
+305 A
-314 PTPTP
+314 PTP
-319 VATATTPASTPV
+319 A
-331 ATATAPASTPVATA
+331 APASSP
-345 TTPTPTPVA
+345 
-354 TATTPTPTPVATATT
+354 
-369 SAQARESIVR
+369 AQAREAIVQ

-409 EVVTCLNR
+409 EVVTGLER
-417 LLGHQPEARLA
+417 LLAQQPEGRLA

-440 AQADYTLL
+440 VQADYTLL

-459 ALLDPDGAPPRTGVE
+459 TLLDPAGKPARTGAQ
-474 VRNEFEA
+474 VRSEFEA
-481 YLAQIEKDSAP
+481 YLAQIEQDSAGV
-492 TPRLREFSAAIAKVS
+492 PRLHEFSAAIAKVS
-507 RSYAPGLFYT
+507 RSYAPGLFHT
-517 YDVAGLPRTN
+517 YDVPGLPRTN

-572 TAAAFAR
+572 TTAALAHV
-579 IATPDLRQEQQR
+579 ATPDLRQEQQR

-611 QLAQLVQLWT
+611 QLAQLVKRWA
-621 TLPTADSS
+621 TLPAVDSS